1 MTPQALPSSRASM
14 LHIGLAEHGKQQALA
29 GQHAE
34 ALRHYR
40 EAMQRATAVGAP
52 EVFLRHYTQCALESL
67 ERMGAWDEVLAACD
81 NAAKHY
87 RQHPPRD
94 DVARKDQASFLERAG
109 VVLLRQQ
116 RVQAAQQHFM
126 QALAAAGPLPM
137 PLSRTLLGWLRSHL
151 HLSLERLEAEL
162 QRQTYWSVRADC
174 TRREWAVALPAAA

>member
-1 MTPQALPSSRASM
+1 MTPPPARAHRSSM
-14 LHIGLAEHGKQQALA
+14 LHVGLAEHGKQQALA

-40 EAMQRATAVGAP
+40 EAMKRATAEAAP

-94 DVARKDQASFLERAG
+94 EVARKDRASFLERAG

-116 RVQAAQQHFM
+116 RLQAAQQHFL
-126 QALAAAGPLPM
+126 QAIAAAEPLPM

-151 HLSLERLEAEL
+151 HLSTERLEAEL
-162 QRQTYWSVRADC
+162 VRQTYWSVRADR

>member
-1 MTPQALPSSRASM
+1 MTPQAHPSPGASM

-29 GQHAE
+29 GRHAD

-40 EAMQRATAVGAP
+40 EAMKRASAVAAP

-94 DVARKDQASFLERAG
+94 DVARKDRATFLERAG

-116 RVQAAQQHFM
+116 RPQAAQQHFV
-126 QALAAAGPLPM
+126 QAIAAAEPLPM

-151 HLSLERLEAEL
+151 HLSPERLEAEL